1 MHPHY
6 SLAHA
11 MLILLDPLAYMVA
24 KAHGLEEECQ
34 SILEVTGLEEDQL
47 SLPEFGE
54 ALELPTPVVPT
65 HQANWPTKATSQSF
79 FEKALAGQLEGMN
92 LEDEPAAEANGFD
105 DEMGG
110 VDNAAKEN
118 GAMDVDDDEKG
129 DKKPEESWKAEAFFT
144 SPNYEAKKT
153 VFLLFINREFG
164 LVSSEQLAYT
174 QQIGW
179 LNLHGSKRL

>member
-1 MHPHY
+1 MY
-6 SLAHA
+6 GQTIAKD
-11 MLILLDPLAYMVA
+11 LLEATV
-24 KAHGLEEECQ
+24 
-34 SILEVTGLEEDQL
+34 SSSSSED
-47 SLPEFGE
+47 G
-54 ALELPTPVVPT
+54 
-65 HQANWPTKATSQSF
+65 
-79 FEKALAGQLEGMN
+79 
-92 LEDEPAAEANGFD
+92 
-105 DEMGG
+105 
-110 VDNAAKEN
+110 
-118 GAMDVDDDEKG
+118 MDVDDDEKG